1 MSPTNQENTYLLNS
15 VWERMYPICNYW
27 RRKNVF
33 LDVSDVLG
41 WINHCCK
48 VKVIELLKGES
59 TMDRAAG
66 GDPAT
71 ENRADQ
77 KGDGATEGR
86 FGDFEN

>member
-1 MSPTNQENTYLLNS
+1 M
-15 VWERMYPICNYW
+15 
-27 RRKNVF
+27 
-33 LDVSDVLG
+33 
-41 WINHCCK
+41 
-48 VKVIELLKGES
+48 IELLKGES

-77 KGDGATEGR
+77 KGDGATEGE